1 MTPRCKCR
9 WPLFWEEE
17 TEGQEVDN
25 DPLYPNTH
33 SEPQHLVDFPELEDC
48 PHSES
53 LASVTGLC

>member
-1 MTPRCKCR
+1 MLLA
-9 WPLFWEEE
+9 LFWEEE

-33 SEPQHLVDFPELEDC
+33 SEPQHLVDFPELEGR

-53 LASVTGLC
+53 VASVTGLC